1 MANRIKTATRKKT
14 GARKTAG
21 EGGKRAVKAR
31 AKVNTEEMPNVFRA
45 LSDPTRL
52 KMLLMLEGRPRTVGE
67 IVDFFDLSQPTI
79 SRHLQ
84 TLTAAGLAIRTR
96 KAQKV
101 FYAVNPQNMRILC
114 AGLAVSFPCCRMKVI
129 MFGSTKDEECCGS
142 VDTEFASG
150 GKQERKQKGVIMKR
164 FMVPRAAHCCE
175 GASRSSRAGR

>member
-1 MANRIKTATRKKT
+1 MTIRKKT
-14 GARKTAG
+14 TTRKRGGARKASGKTRKRTAKTR
-21 EGGKRAVKAR
+21 E
-31 AKVNTEEMPNVFRA
+31 KVNTEEMPNTFRA

-52 KMLLMLEGRPRTVGE
+52 KILLMLEGRPRTVGE

-101 FYAVNPQNMRILC
+101 YYAVNPENMRILC
-114 AGLAVSFPCCRMKVI
+114 AGLAVSFPCCQMKVI
-129 MFGSTKDEECCGS
+129 MFESTNDKECCGS
-142 VDTEFASG
+142 IDTEFAGG

-175 GASRSSRAGR
+175 GASK

>member
-1 MANRIKTATRKKT
+1 MAIRKKTTTRKKA
-14 GARKTAG
+14 GVRKTADKT
-21 EGGKRAVKAR
+21 GKRTAKTR
-31 AKVNTEEMPNVFRA
+31 EKVNTEVMPNAFRA

-52 KMLLMLEGRPRTVGE
+52 KMLFMLEGKPRTVGE

-101 FYAVNPQNMRILC
+101 YYAMHPQNMRILC
-114 AGLAVSFPCCRMKVI
+114 TGLAVSFPCCQMEVI
-129 MFGSTKDEECCGS
+129 TISSSREECCDSGDS
-142 VDTEFASG
+142 EFAGG
-150 GKQERKQKGVIMKR
+150 GKQERKKKGALMKR

-175 GASRSSRAGR
+175 GACR